1 MKKRM
6 IIVLALAAALVLACS
21 AACAEGRLPELVK
34 RITDAENP
42 IAFNIATVEYDVM
55 TPVEGYSPVDFVN
68 VLSQSELIPFDG
80 EAPEGIYTV
89 LNFPDEGV
97 RYDFFAADPE
107 KNLVRQVNADGSE
120 ELFTVQVPEDFPY
133 TGVAT
138 MMEAEADYLADLL
151 GLVEPVEAVLPEEGW
166 VLDSVIG
173 KVFWTDDRAQLYV
186 FLEDTETYKVLITW
200 GNSAFDQ
207 AEWTYAGL
215 YDAETKSIR
224 ASYVI
229 LDTVEYDDN
238 GQESSRTNDYEKDCE
253 AVFSLNDEGKVVI
266 TNAGDEQLEGKTFE
280 MVEVPDEDAAEDDT
294 VR

>member
-42 IAFNIATVEYDVM
+42 IAFIIATVEYDEM

-107 KNLVRQVNADGSE
+107 KNLVRQVNADGTE

-173 KVFWTDDRAQLYV
+173 KVCWMDDRALLEV
-186 FLEDTETYKVLITW
+186 FLEDVDTYKVLITW
-200 GNSAFDQ
+200 GNSAFDNV
-207 AEWTYAGL
+207 EWVYAGS
-215 YDAETKSIR
+215 YDAETQSIR
-224 ASYVI
+224 ASHVTKD
-229 LDTVEYDDN
+229 LVEYDDDVN
-238 GQESSRTNDYEKDCE
+238 ETRKEEYNRDSE
-253 AVFSLNDEGKVVI
+253 AVFSLNAEGKVVI
-266 TNAGDEQLEGKTFE
+266 TNAGEDILEGKAFE
-280 MVEVPDEDAAEDDT
+280 MVETPEEEADVQ
-294 VR
+294 